1 MNSASFFLKI
11 KTHLALLTLVALAG
25 AAPGFAADAIE
36 VGKAK
41 VGKPFVLKFKATDGR
56 EVDLSKM
63 KGKVVLVDFWATW
76 CKPCM
81 DEMPNVKRVYQ
92 AYHDKGFEIIGIS
105 FDKAPGPT
113 PRAMEKTAA
122 QVAGFAQANGMPWP
136 HHYDGQHWN
145 NAFGR
150 RFAINSIPAVFLF
163 DKNGLLVTTDAKGE
177 HLEPAVRRLLGL

>member
-76 CKPCM
+76 CGPCM
-81 DEMPNVKRVYQ
+81 KELPNVKA
-92 AYHDKGFEIIGIS
+92 AYDRLHDKGFEIVGIS
-105 FDKAPGPT
+105 FDNKKEALNHVLKKEKMEWPQYFDGRGWENRIGEKLGIESIPT
-113 PRAMEKTAA
+113 MWLIDRKGNLREMNARKDLVA
-122 QVAGFAQANGMPWP
+122 QVE
-136 HHYDGQHWN
+136 
-145 NAFGR
+145 
-150 RFAINSIPAVFLF
+150 
-163 DKNGLLVTTDAKGE
+163 KLLAE
-177 HLEPAVRRLLGL
+177 Q

>member
-76 CKPCM
+76 CGPCM
-81 DEMPNVKRVYQ
+81 KELPNVKA
-92 AYHDKGFEIIGIS
+92 AYDRLHDKGFEIVGIS
-105 FDKAPGPT
+105 FDNKKEALNHVLKKVKMDWPQYFDGRGWENRIGEKLGIESIPT
-113 PRAMEKTAA
+113 MWLIDRKGILREMNARKDLVA
-122 QVAGFAQANGMPWP
+122 QVE
-136 HHYDGQHWN
+136 
-145 NAFGR
+145 
-150 RFAINSIPAVFLF
+150 
-163 DKNGLLVTTDAKGE
+163 KLLAE
-177 HLEPAVRRLLGL
+177 Q